1 MLHEKSWLYVVRRR
15 VRRYTKGELLAD
27 SHLFIYGYDIQIRV
41 FVNFVVSVK
50 VTLGNV
56 CVFCVVVVVQDA

>member
-1 MLHEKSWLYVVRRR
+1 M
-15 VRRYTKGELLAD
+15 RRYTKGELLAD
-27 SHLFIYGYDIQIRV
+27 SHLFIHGYDIQIRV

-56 CVFCVVVVVQDA
+56 CVFCVVIVVQDA